1 MATKSILKNIDIK
14 NQKLGKSLIIALEKA
29 SGKTSKNVEL
39 SRMYSD
45 IRGDD
50 IKKVFGG
57 NQ

>member
-14 NQKLGKSLIIALEKA
+14 NQKLGKSLIRALEKA
-29 SGKTSKNVEL
+29 SGKTAKNVEL
-39 SRMYSD
+39 SRMYRD

-50 IKKVFGG
+50 IKKVFGE

>member
-14 NQKLGKSLIIALEKA
+14 NQKLGKSLIRALEKA
-29 SGKTSKNVEL
+29 SGKTAKNVEL
-39 SRMYSD
+39 SRMYRV

-50 IKKVFGG
+50 IKKVFGE